1 MYWED
6 FLKQNPDINIEDLGK
21 PAEFKPPVKPKRT
34 TPKGPGPVDKGWAA
48 YQNWRQEPDL
58 EKKFGSLGKTI
69 PAYTQTQDALK
80 WAWNPNPDRVQQ
92 PSTQQEQRGKTT
104 KYRQLGKA
112 RSIWQGLSEDQKIQ
126 ALGSGNVQQPNPN
139 TPNPGNTKQVET
151 SNNNNLKVYNVWNRD
166 NPIVS
171 GSVADAQ
178 GSVADTQGW
187 TGWEKVWNKMS
198 EDQEKGGGGGSGG
211 NNDGK
216 KDDDKKNTD
225 RKDKLNELSEKF
237 ETALDLTKAIWGDQT
252 KERAHFVKMSEIDE
266 NPFSGYVA

>member
-92 PSTQQEQRGKTT
+92 PSTQQLQRQGIT
-104 KYRQLGKA
+104 KNRQFVKA
-112 RSIWQGLSEDQKIQ
+112 RASYQTKTNEDQRINSLSTK
-126 ALGSGNVQQPNPN
+126 
-139 TPNPGNTKQVET
+139 PNPGNTKQVET
-151 SNNNNLKVYNVWNRD
+151 SNNNNLKVYNRMNFPVGIK

-187 TGWEKVWNKMS
+187 KGWEKVWNKMR
-198 EDQEKGGGGGSGG
+198 EDKEKGGGGGSGG
-211 NNDGK
+211 NNDDNK
-216 KDDDKKNTD
+216 DDKKNTD
-225 RKDKLNELSEKF
+225 RKDKLNELSKKF

-252 KERAHFVKMSEIDE
+252 KERAHYVRMSEIDE